1 MNYSDG
7 VVRRAVRVWLGWRQQ
22 INSKQKQTKTKK
34 CDHEKGYIKA
44 GVYKNMALPLMKVIS
59 DAWMGNWEENELG
72 SIRTQHRH
80 GHTHKDRV
88 HSTVLLGRGGEI
100 KEKFS
105 STEVETK
112 LRVAGSV

>member
-1 MNYSDG
+1 MLINIVMNYSDG

-59 DAWMGNWEENELG
+59 DAWMGNWEENQLG

-80 GHTHKDRV
+80 GHTHTKTEYTALFFWV
-88 HSTVLLGRGGEI
+88 EGG
-100 KEKFS
+100 K
-105 STEVETK
+105 
-112 LRVAGSV
+112 